1 MFSEVHAAAIRS
13 HRGTLRTGRMDFFS
27 SASASESRRRPCCLH
42 WRLLPT
48 RLLSSCRVPADLG
61 HPRSGFR
68 SVSNH
73 GDAALHVGL
82 TTLLLSLC
90 GPAAGDPRTT
100 VAGQTCA
107 PGAALSGSLLADNFV
122 PAMDQLNTNVSAHG
136 FGTSAVGSGGPNMVF
151 GLGQCLRDLS
161 PVDCKL
167 CFAEV
172 RSLLP
177 KCYPRVGGRLYLDG
191 CFGRYANYSFFGE
204 AVDATADAITCG
216 AGSRQPRAFGAAV
229 GAGDPGVRGGLVC
242 RVAPRLSRSRS
253 AGRASTPPPARSA
266 SAPRPTRWRGARRRR
281 RDGRSSRAATSATP
295 PAGSGMSMPRR
306 RQVRRFPTIFLGTF
320 FRSLAS
326 ARANAFQFNSML
338 LDFYISR

>member
-1 MFSEVHAAAIRS
+1 
-13 HRGTLRTGRMDFFS
+13 
-27 SASASESRRRPCCLH
+27 
-42 WRLLPT
+42 
-48 RLLSSCRVPADLG
+48 
-61 HPRSGFR
+61 
-68 SVSNH
+68 
-73 GDAALHVGL
+73 
-82 TTLLLSLC
+82 
-90 GPAAGDPRTT
+90 

-136 FGTSAVGSGGPNMVF
+136 FGTSAVGSGGPNTVF

-242 RVAPRLSRSRS
+242 RQWRRGFRARAVLGEPQRHRLRAVPPRH
-253 AGRASTPPPARSA
+253 
-266 SAPRPTRWRGARRRR
+266 
-281 RDGRSSRAATSATP
+281 
-295 PAGSGMSMPRR
+295 
-306 RQVRRFPTIFLGTF
+306 VRRGGAVRAGGGGTGALRGLLRPLLHQPVLECQCHGAVRYDDFQLF
-320 FRSLAS
+320 F
-326 ARANAFQFNSML
+326 
-338 LDFYISR
+338 